1 MKKVAQYQRLL
12 DEVSFTSILFD
23 HIQDKSKF
31 ISHMDIELKKT
42 QGFSV
47 DEIDR
52 MTNDELY
59 GAEEHK
65 KAIDQNSF
73 L

>member
-1 MKKVAQYQRLL
+1 
-12 DEVSFTSILFD
+12 
-23 HIQDKSKF
+23 
-31 ISHMDIELKKT
+31 MDIELKKT